1 MPIREYIVRDGE
13 KGCPHCS
20 RRFEILERFDQEPLK
35 VCPQCGAPIQRCIST
50 VGINTAQ
57 TNLDDRARSAGF
69 TKLKRIGH
77 GEYEKQ
83 Y

>member
-1 MPIREYIVRDGE
+1 MPIREYMLREGSSGCDYCRAGFEQIE
-13 KGCPHCS
+13 KMG
-20 RRFEILERFDQEPLK
+20 QEPLTF
-35 VCPQCGAPIQRCIST
+35 CPRCGAPVNRCISPPS
-50 VGINTAQ
+50 INTAQ

-69 TKLKRIGH
+69 KKYKRLGH